1 MQLHKARFC
10 VQAFEIKCLRKLL
23 CISYLEHKTNVLV
36 WSKINIHVGPQEP
49 LLATVKRKKLARFGH
64 VTCRNSLPKTIVQ
77 GTLERGQHLGQQRK
91 YWMDNFK
98 EWTSL
103 PRPELLTRAPCTKD
117 WSWISAESSVMS
129 SR

>member
-1 MQLHKARFC
+1 M
-10 VQAFEIKCLRKLL
+10 RKLL
-23 CISYLEHKTNVLV
+23 CISYLQHKTNDWVC
-36 WSKINIHVGPQEP
+36 SKIYFHVGPQEP

-98 EWTSL
+98 EWTSQ
-103 PRPELLTRAPCTKD
+103 PMPEVLMMATHRKN
-117 WSWISAESSVMS
+117 
-129 SR
+129 